1 MPEDVKPALNNIT
14 KYSIYEAKEISVSL
28 LRGKGKLTDL

>member
-14 KYSIYEAKEISVSL
+14 KYSIYEAEETSVSL
-28 LRGKGKLTDL
+28 LRAKGKLTDL